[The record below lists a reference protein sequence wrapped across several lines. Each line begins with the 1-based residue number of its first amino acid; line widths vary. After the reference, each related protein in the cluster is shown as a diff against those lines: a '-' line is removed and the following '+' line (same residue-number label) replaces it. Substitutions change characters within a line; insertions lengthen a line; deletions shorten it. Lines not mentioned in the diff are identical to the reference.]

1 MEMTPAPA
9 SNLKQH
15 FDTSRDDTQSIP
27 YQNEK
32 LRVTQL
38 GPELEALGLKEHI
51 ADLALYGYTIVPPE
65 KIAPPQFFADLKE
78 AVLRISHD
86 RYGVMPDVSK
96 GSTHSRQNGPLGQF
110 MRYTLFDDPIFEPL
124 LTNPVLLGLITY
136 LVGYDALLSLH
147 DATIKG
153 PGGVALPLH
162 NDNGDKTTSVFPDQ
176 PQSANINL
184 ILTDYGPGSGS
195 IAFLPGSH
203 KFRREPTPNEQR
215 EMASE
220 MVEVNA
226 PAGSAIIWPANTW
239 HTASSRTDDGLRVTL
254 LYDFC
259 RGHLQTQEIFRDE
272 VTPEILAR
280 NPARFAQLLHVHGVF
295 PYKKED
301 ISQEKRAES
310 KKRYSL
316 FDCHEMWKPFFG
328 LTR

>member
-1 MEMTPAPA
+1 MIPNETSTA
-9 SNLKQH
+9 SVKH
-15 FDTSRDDTQSIP
+15 FDTSRSDTDSIP
-27 YQNEK
+27 FQNEK

-38 GPELEALGLKEHI
+38 GSELETLGLKEHI
-51 ADLALYGYTIVPPE
+51 ADLALYGYTVVPPE
-65 KIAPPQFFADLKE
+65 KIASPEYFHELKA
-78 AVLRISHD
+78 AVLRISAE
-86 RYGVMPDVSK
+86 RYGVAPDEQT
-96 GSTHSRQNGPLGQF
+96 GGTHRAHFGPLGQF

-136 LVGYDALLSLH
+136 LVGFDALLSLH

-153 PGGVALPLH
+153 PGGMALPLH
-162 NDNGDKTTSVFPDQ
+162 NDNGDKSTSVYADQ

-215 EMASE
+215 DMLPE
-220 MVEVNA
+220 MVEVVA

-239 HTASSRTDDGLRVTL
+239 HIAKSRTDDGLRVTL

-280 NPARFAQLLHVHGVF
+280 NPARFAQLLHVHGIF
-295 PYKKED
+295 PYKKGD
-301 ISQEKRAES
+301 ILPQNRVES
-310 KKRYSL
+310 RKRYSL
-316 FDCHEMWKPFFG
+316 FDCHDMWKPFYK
-328 LTR
+328 LNE